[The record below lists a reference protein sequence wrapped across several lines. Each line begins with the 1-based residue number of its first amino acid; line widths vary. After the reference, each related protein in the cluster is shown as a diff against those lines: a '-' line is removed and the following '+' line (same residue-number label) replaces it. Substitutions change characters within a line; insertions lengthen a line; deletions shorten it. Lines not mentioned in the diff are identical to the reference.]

1 MGSVGNVVLVLEK
14 SRYVRLLTVYTDGG
28 SMVDL
33 PFRSKFGE
41 LPEINPEE
49 FGISPDYPVET
60 VFTAADFSYIGV
72 HVIDGIETMC

>member
-1 MGSVGNVVLVLEK
+1 
-14 SRYVRLLTVYTDGG
+14 
-28 SMVDL
+28 MVDL

-41 LPEINPEE
+41 LPEINPEEFVQYFNLE